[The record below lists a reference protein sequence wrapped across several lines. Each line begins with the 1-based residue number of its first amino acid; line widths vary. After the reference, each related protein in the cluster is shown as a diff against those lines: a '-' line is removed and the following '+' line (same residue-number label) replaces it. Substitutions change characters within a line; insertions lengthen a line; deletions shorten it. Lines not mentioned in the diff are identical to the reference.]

1 MSDTPEPSRLENA
14 QAAHHALSVV
24 YSAAWTKWAVENIE
38 LICSLEVAKAE
49 LEAAERESVG
59 KA

>member
-14 QAAHHALSVV
+14 QAAHPLSVV

-38 LICSLEVAKAE
+38 LICSLEVAKN
-49 LEAAERESVG
+49 
-59 KA
+59 